1 MFADNFDM
9 NAKAAPGRA
18 WFYFTVNALYSAAF
32 ALYTFAIWQDSCWTV
47 NGTDTPVPKETEGA
61 VNTTKNWNLVM
72 SLAFVVYAI
81 AACASISQCFGGK
94 WG

>member
-9 NAKAAPGRA
+9 NAKAAPARG
-18 WFYFTVNALYSAAF
+18 WFYFTVNTVYSAMF

-47 NGTDTPVPKETEGA
+47 NGVDTPVTKDTEGA

-72 SLAFVVYAI
+72 SLAFVVYAV
-81 AACASISQCFGGK
+81 AACASVS
-94 WG
+94 

>member
-1 MFADNFDM
+1 M
-9 NAKAAPGRA
+9 
-18 WFYFTVNALYSAAF
+18 
-32 ALYTFAIWQDSCWTV
+32 
-47 NGTDTPVPKETEGA
+47 NGTDTPVSKETEGA

-81 AACASISQCFGGK
+81 AAAASVSQCFGGK

>member
-1 MFADNFDM
+1 M
-9 NAKAAPGRA
+9 
-18 WFYFTVNALYSAAF
+18 
-32 ALYTFAIWQDSCWTV
+32 

-72 SLAFVVYAI
+72 SFAFVVYAI
-81 AACASISQCFGGK
+81 AAAASVSQCFGGK